1 MLYFIPA
8 WYRQD
13 TWSENEQCWHKR
25 RMHTEFDDTVKQ
37 VQLFHRNATTD
48 FQMLLLSFTPNFRH
62 FLHRQGVFHA
72 KYWSCFDAMQEI
84 GRTKAMPLSYHDINW
99 PQGVEMVYTPYAVI
113 VYLHGAKYGKIEF
126 GEDGNPIQIDMFQ
139 NEVLCRRNI
148 YDDRGFVASTILY
161 ENGTVLYQ
169 DYLME
174 NGVWKLRQ
182 FALDGHVEVNQ
193 ECSQYLIAKDGSEHT
208 YRYIKKRYEGMGEVI
223 QEVLHRYLMF
233 TSPKDIFCVAM
244 HRLNA
249 ELLQKELS
257 NKRTI
262 LSFFEERYDFSKE
275 PEITDMVANAN
286 YVVTDSAV
294 NTEKVRR
301 IFGKSCCNLKEIT
314 PYDSRVDFGI
324 SPQLSVRNILVPVDQ
339 LEEELFEQ
347 LILQVAAYLLENSYA
362 RVHLFTR
369 DAREEV
375 KEQLLDETRKIL
387 AAHGFPEEWVFDEEE
402 EHAGG
407 NGNRDED
414 DGAEQLPILFF
425 VEQCVDELEVSKC
438 MRKQRVIVDLRKQ
451 PELFL
456 QISAISMGI
465 PQIVTAKTQYV
476 EHGQNGVMVNRV
488 EEIGEQLH
496 FYLDGLNNWNEAV
509 VGCYEIGQRFT
520 TKVLLDAWSEVLRTI
535 G

>member
-37 VQLFHRNATTD
+37 VQLFHRNATTE
-48 FQMLLLSFTPNFRH
+48 FQIMLLSFAPNFRH
-62 FLHRQGVFHA
+62 FLHRQGVYHA

-84 GRTKAMPLSYHDINW
+84 TATKARPLSYHDINW
-99 PQGVEMVYTPYAVI
+99 PKGVEMVYTPYAVNA
-113 VYLHGAKYGKIEF
+113 YWYGAKYAQIEF

-139 NEVLCRRNI
+139 KEVICRRNI

-161 ENGTVLYQ
+161 EDGKAIYQ

-182 FALDGHVEVNQ
+182 FTADGHVEVNP
-193 ECSQYLIAKDGSEHT
+193 ECAQYLIVKDDMTHAYS
-208 YRYIKKRYEGMGEVI
+208 YRKTEYDSMEEVI
-223 QEVLHRYLMF
+223 QEVLHRYLLF
-233 TSPKDIFCVAM
+233 TLPRDIICVAM
-244 HRLNA
+244 HSLH
-249 ELLQKELS
+249 LKVLQKELVY
-257 NKRTI
+257 KRTI
-262 LSFFEERYDFSKE
+262 LSFFEERYDFSE
-275 PEITDMVANAN
+275 SGQITDMVARAN
-286 YVVTDSAV
+286 YIVTDSVV
-294 NTEKVRR
+294 NTERVQKY
-301 IFGKSCCNLKEIT
+301 FGENVSNVKEIT
-314 PYDSRVDFGI
+314 PYDSRVDLGI
-324 SPQLSVRNILVPVDQ
+324 SQQLTVRKILVPVDS
-339 LEEELFEQ
+339 LEDTLWEQ
-347 LILQVAAYLLENSYA
+347 MIVPLAEYLLENSYA

-369 DAREEV
+369 DAREET
-375 KEQLLDETRKIL
+375 KEQLLTKTRGIL
-387 AAHGFPEEWVFDEEE
+387 LAHGFPEEWALEEDE
-402 EHAGG
+402 
-407 NGNRDED
+407 N
-414 DGAEQLPILFF
+414 QTMFF

-438 MRKQRVIVDLRKQ
+438 MREQRLIVDLRER

-465 PQIVTAKTQYV
+465 PQIVRTKTQYV
-476 EHGQNGVMVNRV
+476 QHGQNGIVMEHV
-488 EEIGEQLH
+488 GELKQQLH

-509 VGCYEIGQRFT
+509 VGCYEIGQKFT